1 MYALYN
7 MDLHL
12 PAKDNIIMFATHEYL
27 RCDMHFNRRF
37 GAGLSYEDY
46 EAIARH
52 KLERQGSVNLSRTR
66 KYPPGMTYEE
76 IASSRSLSSKKQES
90 RIEQDASPDR
100 DSQESIEP
108 IQEQDIKATGP
119 DPYEKLNYKAG
130 D

>member
-1 MYALYN
+1 MS
-7 MDLHL
+7 
-12 PAKDNIIMFATHEYL
+12 PTHEYSFAVAFT
-27 RCDMHFNRRF
+27 HRF

-52 KLERQGSVNLSRTR
+52 KLERQGSANLSRCMR

-76 IASSRSLSSKKQES
+76 IASSRSTSSKKQES
-90 RIEQDASPDR
+90 RTEQDDIISPDQ

-108 IQEQDIKATGP
+108 LQEQDIKATGP